1 MQGCNVGSG
10 KRGRKVHVLETDRK
24 ENGKAIAW
32 KVHVL
37 ETCDRLFGVYR
48 PLLLKNPS
56 ESYRGNQWLYGLV
69 NLH

>member
-32 KVHVL
+32 KVQVL

-48 PLLLKNPS
+48 PLPLAA
-56 ESYRGNQWLYGLV
+56 
-69 NLH
+69 